1 MTRDSSFEWNQDGL
15 ERAVRLIQEQWS
27 ERPLPLMP
35 APLDLSS
42 SLPEIGAGE
51 SVALEVMA
59 GAFLG
64 GAARF
69 HSPGYFAHMEPPT
82 PWITWAAA
90 MWAASLNQ
98 NLLHAETAP
107 AAIAIEERV
116 VQWLAPFFG
125 LRGGHMVP
133 GSTLANLTAL
143 WAARELRDVQEI
155 VTTSA
160 AHLSIEK
167 AARLLRLPLRVVEV
181 ARDGSV
187 RREDLGD
194 VSRAALV
201 LTAGTTAI
209 GAVEP
214 LAFGRDAR
222 WFHVDAAWAG
232 PLRLS
237 RKYASRLDGI
247 EAADS
252 VTVSAHK
259 WLFQPKESALVM
271 FADPDAAHTALSFG
285 ADYLAKDNIGLQG
298 SHGAMALP
306 LLAMLL
312 AWGRAGVAERIEW
325 CMSLAEELEERVRS
339 DDRLEL
345 RGESATGVV
354 VWRVKGV
361 SPRAIVSQLETVQ
374 VAAVTIDG
382 EDWLRSVAINPMAE
396 VDVVVSEVLRKA
408 ESLTRTETPW
418 FATP

>member
-1 MTRDSSFEWNQDGL
+1 MTRDSSFEWNQDGM

-27 ERPLPLMP
+27 ERPLPMMP
-35 APLDLSS
+35 VPIDVSS
-42 SLPEIGAGE
+42 VLPEAGAGE
-51 SVALEVMA
+51 NAALEVMA
-59 GAFLG
+59 RAFLG

-69 HSPGYFAHMEPPT
+69 HSPAYFAHMEPPT
-82 PWITWAAA
+82 PWITWATT
-90 MWAASLNQ
+90 MWAASVNQ

-107 AAIAIEERV
+107 AANAIEERV
-116 VQWLAPFFG
+116 VAWLAPFFG

-143 WAARELRDVQEI
+143 WAARELRDVQEV
-155 VTTSA
+155 VTTEA
-160 AHLSIEK
+160 AHLSIAK
-167 AARLLRLPLRVVEV
+167 AAHLLRLPLRVIPV
-181 ARDGSV
+181 AGDGSF
-187 RREDLGD
+187 RREALGD
-194 VSRAALV
+194 LSRSALV

-209 GAVEP
+209 GAIEP
-214 LAFGRDAR
+214 LVFGVDSA
-222 WFHVDAAWAG
+222 WFHVDSAWAG

-237 RKYASRLDGI
+237 KKYGSRLDGI

-271 FADPDAAHTALSFG
+271 FGSPEAAHAALSFG
-285 ADYLAKDNIGLQG
+285 ADYLLKDNIGLQG

-306 LLAMLL
+306 LMAMLL
-312 AWGRAGVAERIEW
+312 AWGRAGVAERIER
-325 CMSLAEELEERVRS
+325 CMRLAEELEERVRTE
-339 DDRLEL
+339 DRLEL
-345 RGESATGVV
+345 RGSSATGVV

-361 SPRAIVSQLETVQ
+361 SPRALVSQLETVQ

-382 EDWLRSVAINPMAE
+382 EDWLRSVAINPMAD
-396 VDVVVSEVLRKA
+396 VDLVVSEVLRKA

>member
-1 MTRDSSFEWNQDGL
+1 MTRDSSFEWDLKGL

-27 ERPLPLMP
+27 ERPLPLEP
-35 APLDLSS
+35 APVNLPLA
-42 SLPEIGAGE
+42 LPEGGE
-51 SVALEVMA
+51 GEGEALEELARV
-59 GAFLG
+59 FLG

-90 MWAASLNQ
+90 MWAASVNQ

-107 AAIAIEERV
+107 AASEIEERV
-116 VQWLAPFFG
+116 VAWLAPFFG

-143 WAARELRDVQEI
+143 WVARDLRDVQEV

-160 AHLSIEK
+160 AHLSIAK
-167 AARLLRLPLRVVEV
+167 AARLLRIPLRVVDVE
-181 ARDGSV
+181 ADGSV
-187 RREDLGD
+187 RREALGD
-194 VSRAALV
+194 LSKAALV

-214 LAFGRDAR
+214 LQYGREAA

-237 RKYASRLDGI
+237 RKYAGRLDGI
-247 EAADS
+247 ERADS

-271 FADPDAAHTALSFG
+271 FGDPDAAHAALAFG
-285 ADYLAKDNIGLQG
+285 ADYLLKDNIGLQG

-306 LLAMLL
+306 LMAMLL
-312 AWGRAGVAERIEW
+312 AWGRSGVAERIER
-325 CMSLAEELEERVRS
+325 CMALAEELEERVRQ
-339 DDRLEL
+339 DERLEL
-345 RGESATGVV
+345 RGASATGVV

-361 SPRAIVSQLETVQ
+361 APRAILPLLVESQ

-382 EDWLRSVAINPMAE
+382 EDWLRSVAINPMAD
-396 VDVVVSEVLRKA
+396 VDVVVGDVLRAA
-408 ESLTRTETPW
+408 EEVMRREILS